1 MNIIGLKQLRQD
13 TTRYAELV
21 SKGQSF
27 LIIKRSKPLFKIV
40 PADTISEVWEEVI
53 DFTKIKKG
61 GVVIKD
67 LLARL

>member
-40 PADTISEVWEEVI
+40 PADTISEFW
-53 DFTKIKKG
+53 
-61 GVVIKD
+61 
-67 LLARL
+67 